1 MTNFRYPS
9 FEQVQAME
17 RAARRARAEE
27 LARIGK
33 AAVTG
38 IKSLF
43 ARPAGGVSLKGPRH
57 A

>member
-1 MTNFRYPS
+1 MRKFRYPS
-9 FEQVQAME
+9 VEEVQAME

-33 AAVTG
+33 AALAGV
-38 IKSLF
+38 KSLF
-43 ARPAGGVSLKGPRH
+43 VRPAGGVSLKGPRH